1 MIASYQE
8 HLFKDFSTW
17 FSILSE
23 LATNT
28 KETSGL
34 PKLEVSLHSGN
45 RFFGNVI
52 GFQSS
57 DQGST
62 LFLLEQADVYSK
74 SSVHIVQCAE
84 IIAISLVDP
93 KTYLDIFLNRP
104 AFVSDLELK
113 RKTKLVEDQLEQ
125 IVSRS
130 LPITLLLSSMTEQN
144 RSHVL
149 QMVEALPAIF
159 KKLCKDDMG
168 MNAVASNIRNIE
180 VLVAKTNQTTLENK
194 QLTLALAK
202 ITNQSG
208 EREKDALLHSIEKML

>member
-8 HLFKDFSTW
+8 HLFKDFSAW
-17 FSILSE
+17 FNILSE

-28 KETSGL
+28 KETSSL
-34 PKLEVSLHSGN
+34 PKLEVSLRSGN

-52 GFQSS
+52 GYQSS
-57 DQGST
+57 EQGGT

-74 SSVHIVQCAE
+74 SNVHIVQCAE
-84 IIAISLVDP
+84 IIAISLNEP

-104 AFVSDLELK
+104 AFVSELELK
-113 RKTKLVEDQLEQ
+113 RKTKLVEDQLGQ

-149 QMVEALPAIF
+149 QMVESLPSIF
-159 KKLCKDDMG
+159 KNLCKDEMG
-168 MNAVASNIRNIE
+168 KNAVAANITNIE
-180 VLVAKTNQTTLENK
+180 IQGAKANQTTLENK
-194 QLTLALAK
+194 HLTLALAK
-202 ITNQSG
+202 IPNLNG
-208 EREKDALLHSIEKML
+208 EREKDVLFHSIEKVL

>member
-8 HLFKDFSTW
+8 HLFKDFSAW
-17 FSILSE
+17 FNILSE

-28 KETSGL
+28 KETSSL

-52 GFQSS
+52 GYQSS
-57 DQGST
+57 DQGGT

-74 SSVHIVQCAE
+74 SNVHIVRCSE
-84 IIAISLVDP
+84 IIAISLIEP
-93 KTYLDIFLNRP
+93 KTYLDIFINQP
-104 AFVSDLELK
+104 VFVSELELK
-113 RKTKLVEDQLEQ
+113 RKTKLVEDELLQ

-149 QMVEALPAIF
+149 QMVEALPTIF
-159 KKLCKDDMG
+159 KNLCKDEMG
-168 MNAVASNIRNIE
+168 KNAIALNISNIEIQA
-180 VLVAKTNQTTLENK
+180 AKTNQTTLENK

-202 ITNQSG
+202 IANLSG
-208 EREKDALLHSIEKML
+208 EREKELLLHSIEKLL